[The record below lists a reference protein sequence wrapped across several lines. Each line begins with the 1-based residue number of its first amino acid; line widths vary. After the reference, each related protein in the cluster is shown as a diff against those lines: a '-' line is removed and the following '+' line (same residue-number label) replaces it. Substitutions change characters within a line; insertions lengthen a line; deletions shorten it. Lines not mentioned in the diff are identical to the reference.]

1 MKEEE
6 EEKSFSI
13 ECDAMC
19 KTEQP
24 KYLKYRFVWVIEK
37 FSELS
42 LPRGKF
48 LESCDLI
55 YKGPCDVERKWKLN
69 VYPNGLNSEYEG
81 KVSVD
86 LVNLTKSNL
95 YAGYKLSTLDK
106 DKKMTN
112 NNVKGEREF
121 RVGGSANNSALYSFA
136 VKSLLAEQLQP
147 DDTLTII
154 CDIIEAPTRRTLSM
168 TDRMWMKSGN
178 PMMLLNSVYHKELVK
193 DMNNIFM
200 NKDNGHDVLVNCGD
214 QVFYCHKFMLSAR
227 SQVFH
232 AMFNS
237 DMVENKS
244 GSVTVEDFHPNVLKE
259 MLQYIYTGCTLA
271 IDKYGRELLA
281 VAEKYQLLKLKT
293 CCEEYLSG
301 TLDVENC
308 IDLLLLGDLN
318 QAKTLKET
326 ALEFFSKNLSSFKEG
341 EWKKRL
347 NDHPILAIEV
357 MECLFSKKI
366 QNVYIVE

>member
-1 MKEEE
+1 MFGFLRLLVGENW
-6 EEKSFSI
+6 
-13 ECDAMC
+13 
-19 KTEQP
+19 
-24 KYLKYRFVWVIEK
+24 RFANFNDDI
-37 FSELS
+37 
-42 LPRGKF
+42 
-48 LESCDLI
+48 
-55 YKGPCDVERKWKLN
+55 
-69 VYPNGLNSEYEG
+69 
-81 KVSVD
+81 
-86 LVNLTKSNL
+86 
-95 YAGYKLSTLDK
+95 
-106 DKKMTN
+106 
-112 NNVKGEREF
+112 
-121 RVGGSANNSALYSFA
+121 NNSALYSFA

-147 DDTLTII
+147 DDTLTIV
-154 CDIIEAPTRRTLSM
+154 CDIIEEPTRRTLSM
-168 TDRMWMKSGN
+168 TDRMWMKNGN

-214 QVFYCHKFMLSAR
+214 HVFYCHKFLLSAR

-244 GSVTVEDFHPNVLKE
+244 GSVNVEDFHPNVMKE

>member
-1 MKEEE
+1 MFGFLRLLVGENW
-6 EEKSFSI
+6 
-13 ECDAMC
+13 
-19 KTEQP
+19 
-24 KYLKYRFVWVIEK
+24 RFAN
-37 FSELS
+37 FND
-42 LPRGKF
+42 
-48 LESCDLI
+48 DL
-55 YKGPCDVERKWKLN
+55 
-69 VYPNGLNSEYEG
+69 
-81 KVSVD
+81 
-86 LVNLTKSNL
+86 
-95 YAGYKLSTLDK
+95 
-106 DKKMTN
+106 
-112 NNVKGEREF
+112 
-121 RVGGSANNSALYSFA
+121 NNSALYSFA